1 MILLDTSGLVAALVP
16 DQRDHVAC
24 ASVLRRA
31 EQPGVLSPF
40 VLAEVDYLMGRF
52 AGVDAQLSLYGEV
65 SRGAYRLA
73 PFSAPDVA
81 HAGRVVGRFRDLR
94 VGLADAS
101 LVVLAEREGIGEV
114 LTLDERHFRTL
125 PGPAGRPFRL
135 LPSDA

>member
-1 MILLDTSGLVAALVP
+1 MILLDSSGLVAALVP

-24 ASVLRRA
+24 ASALRAAGHPR
-31 EQPGVLSPF
+31 VLSPF

-65 SRGAYRLA
+65 SRGAYQLA
-73 PFSAPDVA
+73 SFSATDVRS
-81 HAGRVVGRFRDLR
+81 AGRVTERFRDLR

-101 LVVLAEREGIGEV
+101 LVVLGEREGISDL

-125 PGPAGRPFRL
+125 PGPGGRPFRL